1 MIDRASIE
9 SAAARI
15 AGHVRV
21 TPVIA
26 LLPGDLGLTGRVLL
40 KLESMQRSG
49 SFKARGAFNRILSG
63 TTPPTGVI
71 TASGGNH
78 GAAVACAA
86 ADLGVRAE
94 VFVPSV
100 ASPAKIRRLQ
110 AYGADVHVVGDRFAH
125 AYEAMQLRAAQ
136 TGALVVHPYDQIEV
150 LEGQGTLAREF
161 EAQGADLDTILVAVG
176 GGGLIGG
183 IAAWFGGAPTQ
194 RVRVVG
200 VEPAACPSLHA
211 ALAAKHPTDVAVGGV
226 AVDSLGAT
234 QVGSLMFPIA
244 QAHVER
250 VVLVSDDAIRAAQRL
265 AWDGLRV
272 ALEPGGAT
280 ALAALASGA
289 YVPELGERVGVVLCG
304 GNVDPSTLEE
314 TP

>member
-15 AGHVRV
+15 AGKVRV
-21 TPVIA
+21 TPVMRLFA
-26 LLPGDLGLTGRVLL
+26 GDLGLPGAVTL
-40 KLESMQRSG
+40 KLESLQRSG
-49 SFKARGAFNRILSG
+49 SFKARGAFNRILSCE
-63 TTPPTGVI
+63 TPSSGVI

-110 AYGADVHVVGDRFAH
+110 AYGAHVNVVGDRFAI
-125 AYEAMQLRAAQ
+125 AYEAMQIRAAE
-136 TGALVVHPYDQIEV
+136 TGALIVHPYNQTEV
-150 LEGQGTLAREF
+150 LEGQATLAREF
-161 EAQGADLDTILVAVG
+161 EAQVDGLDTVLVAVG

-183 IAAWFGGAPTQ
+183 VAAWFGAANGRA
-194 RVRVVG
+194 VRVVG
-200 VEPAACPSLHA
+200 VEPEACPSLHR
-211 ALAAKHPTDVAVGGV
+211 ALAAGHPVNVNVGGI

-265 AWDGLRV
+265 AWDGARL

-280 ALAALASGA
+280 TLAALAAGA
-289 YVPELGERVGVVLCG
+289 YVPASGERVGVVLCG

-314 TP
+314 TK

>member
-1 MIDRASIE
+1 MINRASIE

-15 AGHVRV
+15 VGKVRV
-21 TPVIA
+21 TPAIP
-26 LLPGDLGLTGRVLL
+26 LLSDDLNLPGRVVL
-40 KLESMQRSG
+40 KLESLQRSG
-49 SFKARGAFNRILSG
+49 SFKARGAFNRILSATVPSAG
-63 TTPPTGVI
+63 II

-86 ADLGVRAE
+86 SDLGLRAE

-100 ASPAKIRRLQ
+100 ASAAKIRRLQ
-110 AYGADVHVVGDRFAH
+110 AYGAQVNVVGDRFAH
-125 AYEAMQLRAAQ
+125 AYEAMQIRAAQ
-136 TGALVVHPYDQIEV
+136 TGALVVHPYDQVEV

-161 EAQGADLDTILVAVG
+161 EAQDADLDTVLVAVG

-200 VEPAACPSLHA
+200 VEPEACPSLHA
-211 ALAAKHPTDVAVGGV
+211 ALAAKQPTSVTVGGV

-244 QAHVER
+244 QAHVDR

-280 ALAALASGA
+280 ALAAIASGA
-289 YVPELGERVGVVLCG
+289 YKPAPGERVGVVLCG
-304 GNVDPSTLEE
+304 GNVDPSALEE
-314 TP
+314 TS

>member
-9 SAAARI
+9 AASARI
-15 AGHVRV
+15 AGRVRV
-21 TPVIA
+21 TPIVPLA
-26 LLPGDLGLTGRVLL
+26 ADDLGLPGGVTL
-40 KLESMQRSG
+40 KLESLQRSG

-63 TTPPTGVI
+63 LPPKAGVI

-86 ADLGVRAE
+86 ADLGLRAE

-100 ASPAKIRRLQ
+100 ASPAKIRRLA
-110 AYGADVHVVGDRFAH
+110 AYGAHVSVIGDRFAH
-125 AYEAMQLRAAQ
+125 AYEAMQARAAES
-136 TGALVVHPYDQIEV
+136 GATIVHPYDQVEV

-161 EAQGADLDTILVAVG
+161 ESQAPNLDTVLVAVG

-183 IAAWFGGAPTQ
+183 VAAWFGGVTGR

-200 VEPAACPSLHA
+200 VEPEACPSLHR
-211 ALAAKHPTDVAVGGV
+211 ALHAGEPVDVTVGGV

-234 QVGSLMFPIA
+234 RVGALMFPIA
-244 QAHVER
+244 RAHVDR
-250 VVLVSDDAIRAAQRL
+250 VVLVSDDDIRAAQRL
-265 AWDGLRV
+265 AWDGLRL
-272 ALEPGGAT
+272 ALEPGGAA

-289 YVPELGERVGVVLCG
+289 YVPAPDEHVGVVLCG
-304 GNVDPSTLEE
+304 GNVDPATLQE
-314 TP
+314 TQ